1 MRRRA
6 NPQKADLGK
15 AIVLLA
21 DLLGM
26 TQSQLAAKIRMH
38 DGAISDWCH
47 GVRSP
52 SQKALQEV
60 LKVLGCTW
68 RDLEEVRASIL
79 VWRLKLERL
88 RDAKHADAQVEER
101 SGPPRAAGSAAADLS
116 FRLPGLHDLAGGPRS
131 ATDDDRFREIGL
143 LLTRVHDLM
152 TPPLAGRVQRRR

>member
-60 LKVLGCTW
+60 LKVLGCSW
-68 RDLEEVRASIL
+68 RDLEEVRAFIL
-79 VWRLKLERL
+79 VWRLRLERL
-88 RDAKHADAQVEER
+88 RDAKQAEVDER
-101 SGPPRAAGSAAADLS
+101 SGPPRASGSATADLS
-116 FRLPGLHDLAGGPRS
+116 FHLPSSPGLTGGPRS
-131 ATDDDRFREIGL
+131 ATDDERFREIGF

-152 TPPLAGRVQRRR
+152 TPPPVRPVHRRR